1 MRSPHRPKE
10 LWSANAILVAATCA
24 GLILVAGTAEAGPCT
39 AQIAKLHSQIS
50 VLTPKSTT
58 GPMTMQSVAAQLH
71 RQPTPDAI
79 QHAETVANF
88 NADAA
93 LELAQKADQEGK
105 ASACREALRQAGRL
119 YGVN

>member
-10 LWSANAILVAATCA
+10 LWSANAILAATCA
-24 GLILVAGTAEAGPCT
+24 ALILVVGPAEAGPCT

-50 VLTPKSTT
+50 VLTPNSTT

-71 RQPTPDAI
+71 RQPTPNAI

-93 LELAQKADQEGK
+93 LELAQKADQEGN
-105 ASACREALRQAGRL
+105 ASACLEALRQARRL
-119 YGVN
+119 YGID